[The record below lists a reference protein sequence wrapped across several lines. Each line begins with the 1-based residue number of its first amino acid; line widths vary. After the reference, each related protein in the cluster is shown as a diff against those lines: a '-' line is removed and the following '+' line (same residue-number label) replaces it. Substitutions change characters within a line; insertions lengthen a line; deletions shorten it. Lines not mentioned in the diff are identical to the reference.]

1 MTIFLGS
8 PNLVHDTFTID
19 PGEIVFVPQGYLH
32 EFNNISNEEAKF
44 VLVFNNE
51 RPQTMGISGA
61 VGSMPNRVMNATF
74 GIKPPSMFFNGF
86 NKNSPNDIVIGS
98 KPANTVEP
106 ASMTKIPSSYKLNL
120 EGIPPQIQTAGGTVA
135 LGNISNF
142 PILSGLAC
150 YSLILKPN
158 GIREPHWHPN
168 AAELDYVLGGRARMI
183 ILSPGGSVDTFEVG
197 PGEVVFIPPAFFH
210 YIENPDSVN
219 NMHMA
224 IFFGNGSPQDIGI
237 SGGLGAN
244 SNEVLGAT
252 FDLPPTYFNNLP
264 RVERD
269 LFVVSGGG

>member
-1 MTIFLGS
+1 MFLGS

-51 RPQTMGISGA
+51 CPQTMGISGS
-61 VGSMPNRVMNATF
+61 VGSMPDRVMNATF
-74 GIKPPSMFFNGF
+74 GIKPPSTFFNGF

-106 ASMTKIPSSYKLNL
+106 ASMPRIPSPHKFDQ

-150 YSLILKPN
+150 YSLILKPH

-183 ILSPGGSVDTFEVG
+183 ILSPGGNVDAFEVG
-197 PGEVVFIPPAFFH
+197 PGEVVIIPPAFFH
-210 YIENPDSVN
+210 YIENPNSIN

-224 IFFGNGSPQDIGI
+224 IFFGNANPQDIGS
-237 SGGLGAN
+237 SGGLSAN
-244 SNEVLGAT
+244 SNDVLGAT
-252 FDLPPTYFNNLP
+252 FNLPPTYFDKLP
-264 RVERD
+264 RFERD